1 MKTDA
6 VCGPSQDQTIQQP
19 MRKQEDQQQM
29 YANFDYKKNR
39 DCSFFFCKVTWA
51 FTCFWLLLNA
61 FAG

>member
-29 YANFDYKKNR
+29 YANFDYKKTEIVLF
-39 DCSFFFCKVTWA
+39 SFVKLYEHSVVFGSC
-51 FTCFWLLLNA
+51 
-61 FAG
+61 